1 MRKKT
6 LPKHKSTTPAFE
18 DARDQLKAAMEP
30 INRKILDQHLTVLA
44 MDLAHAAAVVLQ
56 EEFNFTPEQIAQF
69 TRSHVARA
77 TKIRVERYGK
87 PEDKPVNGTA

>member
-6 LPKHKSTTPAFE
+6 LPKHKPTTPAFE
-18 DARDQLKAAMEP
+18 DARNQLKAAMEP
-30 INRKILDQHLTVLA
+30 LNRKLMEQQLTILA

-56 EEFNFTPEQIAQF
+56 EEFEFTPEQIAQF